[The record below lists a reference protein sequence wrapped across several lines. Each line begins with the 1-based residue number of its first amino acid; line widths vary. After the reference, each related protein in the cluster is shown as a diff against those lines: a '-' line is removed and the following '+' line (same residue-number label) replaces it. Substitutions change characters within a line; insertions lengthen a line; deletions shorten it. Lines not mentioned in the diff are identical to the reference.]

1 MLSYPC
7 AYCEEEIGEIIN
19 ALNFLN
25 ATVCYLSTAKAKVYI
40 LEVGRICRI
49 VDMSKHKFTS

>member
-40 LEVGRICRI
+40 LAL
-49 VDMSKHKFTS
+49 SKFEEYVE